1 MDCIGSVLSVERYQR
16 RYYLNLHFNPSAGC
30 LLILNSNLQVE
41 KTLPGGTEAFIG
53 GGMLWYMNMV
63 HFADVHPEEL
73 WMYNPKNQ
81 KSQRVYPQAHDPF
94 RKDFSERLAK
104 VIDRKK
110 CMANNWACDAQRFS
124 CELGKIAVD
133 NDTRSF
139 AFQMSFSAE
148 GFESMKDAENSV
160 EDYVYVY
167 RLDPFS
173 WREFST
179 DDLSSNFGTDSLQ
192 DLLNPEML
200 RKVFAAAK

>member
-1 MDCIGSVLSVERYQR
+1 
-16 RYYLNLHFNPSAGC
+16 
-30 LLILNSNLQVE
+30 
-41 KTLPGGTEAFIG
+41 
-53 GGMLWYMNMV
+53 MV

-81 KSQRVYPQAHDPF
+81 KSRRVYPQANDPF

-110 CMANNWACDAQRFS
+110 CMTKNWGCDPSRFS
-124 CELGKIAVD
+124 SELGKLEV
-133 NDTRSF
+133 NNNTKSF

-148 GFESMKDAENSV
+148 GFESEKDAENSV

-167 RLDPFS
+167 RLDPFR
-173 WREFST
+173 WREFSA
-179 DDLSSNFGTDSLQ
+179 DDLGPKFGTDSLQ
-192 DLLNPEML
+192 DLLTPEML